1 MINILM
7 ISAELGTPD
16 LLKLKVFWNEN
27 YDLKT
32 SVYDVSNKVLTCE
45 SNYIVDVVFMKSY
58 YNFNFIRFDLK
69 NICFW
74 GVVLVYVQ

>member
-1 MINILM
+1 M

-16 LLKLKVFWNEN
+16 LLKLKVFWNKN

-45 SNYIVDVVFMKSY
+45 SNYIVDVVFMRIY

-74 GVVLVYVQ
+74 GVVLV